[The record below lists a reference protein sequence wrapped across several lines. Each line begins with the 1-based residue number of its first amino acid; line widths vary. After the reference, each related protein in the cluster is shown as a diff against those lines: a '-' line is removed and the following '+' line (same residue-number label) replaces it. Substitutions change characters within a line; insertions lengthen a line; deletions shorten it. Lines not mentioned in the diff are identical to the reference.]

1 MTRLRTLAAA
11 LALASLAGCES
22 TPVPDVAHYRMPTQE
37 LVHPEGAPAFDTPF
51 VVDVFLAD
59 GVHSEQSVLY
69 QLTPNGPIKAYH
81 YQNWNDPPVRLL
93 QRRLIRRLRNENIA
107 ELVTDRLPVSL
118 EAVRVTG
125 LIERFER
132 VKREDETWAA
142 AVRLEMR
149 VDRGDQGL
157 PLLLE
162 SYEVEEPADSETMQA
177 TIRAFARAVDEVNT
191 KFVADLRE
199 LSSKGARSGQ

>member
-1 MTRLRTLAAA
+1 MTRLRTLAAM
-11 LALASLAGCES
+11 LVLASLAGCES
-22 TPVPDVAHYRMPTQE
+22 APVPDVSHYRMPTQE
-37 LVHPEGAPAFDTPF
+37 LVHPEGEPVFASPF
-51 VVDVFLAD
+51 VVDVFSAD

-93 QRRLIRRLRNENIA
+93 QRRLIRRLRNENISA
-107 ELVTDRLPVSL
+107 LVTDRLPVSV
-118 EAVRVTG
+118 ESMRVSG

-132 VKREDETWAA
+132 VKREDESWVA

-149 VDRGDQGL
+149 VDRGDQAL

-162 SYEVEEPADSETMQA
+162 SYEVEEPAESDTMQA
-177 TIRAFARAVDEVNT
+177 TVRAFARAVDEVNT
-191 KFVADLRE
+191 RFVADLRALAAE
-199 LSSKGARSGQ
+199 GTRSGE

>member
-1 MTRLRTLAAA
+1 MRLRTLAAILV
-11 LALASLAGCES
+11 LAALAGCES
-22 TPVPDVAHYRMPTQE
+22 APVPEVSHYRMPTQE
-37 LVHPEGAPAFDTPF
+37 LVHPEGTPAFRSPF
-51 VVDVFLAD
+51 VIDVFTAD

-81 YQNWNDPPVRLL
+81 YQNWNDPPVRML

-118 EAVRVTG
+118 ESMRVSG

-132 VKREDETWAA
+132 IKREDETWAV

-162 SYEVEEPADSETMQA
+162 SYEVEEPAETDTMQA
-177 TIRAFARAVDEVNT
+177 TVRAFARAVDEVNT
-191 KFVADLRE
+191 RFVADLRE
-199 LSSKGARSGQ
+199 LSATQGARSGG

>member
-22 TPVPDVAHYRMPTQE
+22 APVPEVVHYRMPTQE
-37 LVHPEGAPAFDTPF
+37 LVHPEGPPAYRAPF
-51 VVDVFLAD
+51 VVDVFTAD

-81 YQNWNDPPVRLL
+81 YQNWNDPPVRML

-107 ELVTDRLPVSL
+107 ELVTDRLPVSIDSM
-118 EAVRVTG
+118 RVSG

-132 VKREDETWAA
+132 IRREDESWAV

-149 VDRGDQGL
+149 VDGGERAL

-162 SYEVEEPADSETMQA
+162 SYEVEEPADSDTMQA
-177 TIRAFARAVDEVNT
+177 TVRAFARAVDEVNT
-191 KFVADLRE
+191 RFVADLRA
-199 LSSKGARSGQ
+199 LATKGTRSGG